1 MNILKNILGAFVEFK
16 ENDKANKPETAPDTV
31 DKNSKPMS
39 NNAVVSSTYSS
50 ATMLTTGTAYHKH
63 FEDVMEEANASNPL
77 FKDTDFKEFVDS
89 KADLEAITDEPA
101 KYRTAFNVL
110 KRTGLTKERLVSTGQ
125 EYIKVIQRDLN
136 AFENAYV
143 QQYKAD
149 VENKEQLLQQK
160 AQELQALNDKIMALN
175 KEMKELSGQVMQ
187 SKDRLSANKASFV
200 LAGENKK
207 KEIKGELEKIEQY
220 F

>member
-1 MNILKNILGAFVEFK
+1 MNILKNILGVFVEFK
-16 ENDKANKPETAPDTV
+16 EDDKASKPEIAPDTV
-31 DKNSKPMS
+31 DRNAKPTS
-39 NNAVVSSTYSS
+39 NNTVGSSTYPS
-50 ATMLTTGTAYHKH
+50 ATTPNTGTAYHKH
-63 FEDVMEEANASNPL
+63 FEDVMEQANAGNPL
-77 FKDTDFKEFVDS
+77 FKGTDFKEFVDS
-89 KADLEAITDEPA
+89 KADLDAITNEPT

-110 KRTGLTKERLVSTGQ
+110 KRTGLTKDRLVSTGQ
-125 EYIKVIQRDLN
+125 EYIKVIQRDLD
-136 AFENAYV
+136 AFENAYA

-149 VENKEQLLQQK
+149 VENNEQLLQQK